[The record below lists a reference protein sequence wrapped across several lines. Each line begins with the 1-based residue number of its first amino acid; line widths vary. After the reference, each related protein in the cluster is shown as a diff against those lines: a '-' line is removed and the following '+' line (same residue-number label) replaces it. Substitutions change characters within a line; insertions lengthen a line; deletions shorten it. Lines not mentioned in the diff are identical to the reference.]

1 MGAWELSVGS
11 GCLPGKVLVVGV
23 LRRWSPQGEWVS
35 HLQPR
40 TQRVK
45 AGLEGR
51 AFSSHYETYRYP
63 LHGKVTHTD
72 SRSLWPAEFQV
83 ALWIQVSQSQDSL
96 WADWPHLSS
105 VTCWWAEWPCPL
117 ELYPQQGW
125 EWKGGG
131 GGGFQEPLPSTQ
143 PAESKTAPRLQ
154 ASAWDRPQWLDV
166 SRFLLPPPTFPSR
179 QPRSRG
185 TGVLPG
191 VRTWPAPRPAPGA
204 VPAAAPLAPTA
215 GCRVPPAI
223 CSELSLDPA
232 SSPAQRDFWHLGHRR
247 QGRGRATQ
255 GGGRGGRGPATG
267 IGPAWGGGGSLLRSW
282 LPVGQGS
289 RWGE

>member
-72 SRSLWPAEFQV
+72 SRSLWPAEYQV

-143 PAESKTAPRLQ
+143 PVESKTAP
-154 ASAWDRPQWLDV
+154 ASRPLPGIDPSGWMSLAFC
-166 SRFLLPPPTFPSR
+166 SRHPPSR
-179 QPRSRG
+179 ADSPEAG
-185 TGVLPG
+185 EPG
-191 VRTWPAPRPAPGA
+191 
-204 VPAAAPLAPTA
+204 
-215 GCRVPPAI
+215 C
-223 CSELSLDPA
+223 CQE
-232 SSPAQRDFWHLGHRR
+232 
-247 QGRGRATQ
+247 
-255 GGGRGGRGPATG
+255 
-267 IGPAWGGGGSLLRSW
+267 
-282 LPVGQGS
+282 
-289 RWGE
+289 